1 MSLGVAAL
9 AVSAGLLIASV
20 PAVRQTSEPLSP
32 ATEPLSLM
40 ADLDCPYANRLVI
53 SAPDRA

>member
-20 PAVRQTSEPLSP
+20 PVARPEPGT
-32 ATEPLSLM
+32 APLAL
-40 ADLDCPYANRLVI
+40 AAPDDDCPFANRLVI
-53 SAPDRA
+53 ADSGPVGSS